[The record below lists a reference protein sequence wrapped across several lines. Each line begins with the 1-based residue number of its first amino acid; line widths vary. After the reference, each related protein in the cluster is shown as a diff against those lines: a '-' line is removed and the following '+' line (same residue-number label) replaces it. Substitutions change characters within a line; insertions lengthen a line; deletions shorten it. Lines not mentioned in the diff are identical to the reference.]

1 MSCTAVSNFDDFL
14 NLESMHN
21 WPVNKQ
27 LTDED
32 VRSCLTLLTEGVEK
46 YIMPR
51 LPLEQSENL
60 VRNSGKTVMAVYDV
74 ERSIRYDMKLVKEQE
89 GGYKLEDWDQ
99 VSMLRRIQASQGIG
113 MSWRNG
119 MLHFK
124 IFSN

>member
-1 MSCTAVSNFDDFL
+1 L
-14 NLESMHN
+14 
-21 WPVNKQ
+21 P
-27 LTDED
+27 
-32 VRSCLTLLTEGVEK
+32 TEGVEK

>member
-32 VRSCLTLLTEGVEK
+32 VRSCLTLPTEGVEK

-60 VRNSGKTVMAVYDV
+60 ARNSGKTVMAVYDV

-89 GGYKLEDWDQ
+89 GGYKLEDWENP
-99 VSMLRRIQASQGIG
+99 L
-113 MSWRNG
+113 
-119 MLHFK
+119 
-124 IFSN
+124 IFI